1 VSVEPPP
8 RRTWSLV
15 NRLAARSLALALVT
29 PVEPVGTRAGALL
42 RLAGLRAA
50 VLEQAARRVERGAF
64 SAPSAAAATA
74 TDALRLAAHLAA
86 WRLDEE
92 ERASRARR
100 QSVRSSRSGPM
111 PGLMRREPV

>member
-1 VSVEPPP
+1 MRVDPPP

-15 NRLAARSLALALVT
+15 DRLAARSLALALVG
-29 PVEPVGTRAGALL
+29 PVEPVGSRADALL
-42 RLAGLRAA
+42 RLAGLRPA

-74 TDALRLAAHLAA
+74 TDALRLAARLAA

-92 ERASRARR
+92 ERATRARR
-100 QSVRSSRSGPM
+100 QPVRSSWLDPV
-111 PGLMRREPV
+111 PGLMRKEPA